1 MFRTFILVPHLR
13 INESVVCWS
22 NPIRRSANERITQKN
37 ITTLKRTVW
46 WVWKLKKQTY
56 LHLFFGSIDDKT
68 AAQNLVVIDKKKSLG
83 FFQPLSPKQNIASVD
98 SKERDSAVRPLQQ
111 LLLLEEK
118 IALEWKCR
126 GQVSP
131 KISLNH
137 WSWYL
142 LLSNMMSHELSS
154 KWFSSSMYVYI
165 YISIYGT
172 RMRPYVCFGFFSTL
186 PIHDKLISMGS
197 QSCKPQQTWSIWP
210 CLHHQQ
216 TMASTSF
223 GRRSDAAKRASKLQK
238 AVLFYGKNSSGSM
251 ESARCLEH
259 EA

>member
-1 MFRTFILVPHLR
+1 MG
-13 INESVVCWS
+13 
-22 NPIRRSANERITQKN
+22 
-37 ITTLKRTVW
+37 LKTE
-46 WVWKLKKQTY
+46 KTNLSS
-56 LHLFFGSIDDKT
+56 LFFGSIDDKT

-142 LLSNMMSHELSS
+142 LLSNMMSHEVSS
-154 KWFSSSMYVYI
+154 KWFSSSMYVCIYI

-186 PIHDKLISMGS
+186 PIHDKLISLGS

-223 GRRSDAAKRASKLQK
+223 GRRSDAAKRASKRLCCPM
-238 AVLFYGKNSSGSM
+238 GKIPVVRWSLPG
-251 ESARCLEH
+251 CLEH